1 MKIKNKI
8 IAFLSVVTVLF
19 TVLLSFFCYNL
30 YIFYNS
36 PAGENN
42 TGKIFVVKPGQGF
55 SSVTL
60 KLVREKLI
68 VSPEKF
74 KIVGAVTGDDKK
86 VKAGEYLLSMSMS
99 PKQIISLLK
108 KGKVHLYKMT
118 VPEGYNIYQI
128 AAVVA
133 NSGFGLKEDF
143 IAAAKNAK
151 LMDKNGLPVSA
162 ETFEGYL
169 FPDTYRFPRGVK
181 HSEIIR
187 VMYDRFKSVYKT
199 EWTQRARKMGFTRHE
214 IITLASII
222 EKETGD
228 ARERPVI
235 SSVFHNRLKKRMR
248 LETDPTVIYGIK
260 DFDGN
265 ITKKHLREKTP
276 YNTYRMKGLPPGP
289 IANPGIKAIEAALY
303 PADTDYL
310 FFVSKK
316 DTTHQFSTN
325 IRDHINSVRKYQ
337 LRRKR

>member
-8 IAFLSVVTVLF
+8 IAFLSVLTVALTVLISLF
-19 TVLLSFFCYNL
+19 SYNL
-30 YIFYNS
+30 YTYYNS

-42 TGKIFVVKPGQGF
+42 AEKIFVVKPGQGF
-55 SSVTL
+55 SSVTA

-74 KIVGAVTGDDKK
+74 KIVGALTGDDKK
-86 VKAGEYLLSMSMS
+86 VKAGEYLFSMSMS
-99 PKQIISLLK
+99 PRQIITLLK

-118 VPEGYNIYQI
+118 VPEGYNIYQV
-128 AAVVA
+128 AEVVA
-133 NSGFGLKEDF
+133 NSGFGLKDDF
-143 IAAAKNAK
+143 IIAAKNAK
-151 LMDKNGLPVSA
+151 LMAKNGLPDSA

-169 FPDTYRFPRGVK
+169 FPDTYSFPRGVK

-187 VMYDRFKSVYKT
+187 VMYDRFRSVYKT

-260 DFDGN
+260 NFDGN

-276 YNTYRMKGLPPGP
+276 YNTYRMRGLPPGP